1 MPIDDYE
8 IYNALETNR
17 PDQLKVIRR
26 IMQTWFE
33 RNIRF
38 RGKRME
44 KLPLEEYAET
54 DQEEA
59 RSFYSKWFMQTM
71 KYCAKHFNDRESV
84 RNYLNRW
91 DKLKKSI
98 ESLKK
103 KEITLENTP
112 EDTSES
118 PSEEVQ

>member
-1 MPIDDYE
+1 MVYANHE
-8 IYNALETNR
+8 I
-17 PDQLKVIRR
+17 
-26 IMQTWFE
+26 F
-33 RNIRF
+33 
-38 RGKRME
+38 
-44 KLPLEEYAET
+44 
-54 DQEEA
+54 
-59 RSFYSKWFMQTM
+59 
-71 KYCAKHFNDRESV
+71 AKHFNYRESV

-118 PSEEVQ
+118 PSERCQ